1 MPVVHPVSKSISS
14 KGNIGKRGGGV
25 CRGGPPGTQGDS
37 VKNLQGMY
45 ITR

>member
-1 MPVVHPVSKSISS
+1 MPVIHPVSESRSS
-14 KGNIGKRGGGV
+14 KGNIGKRGEGV
-25 CRGGPPGTQGDS
+25 CRGGPPGTQGAS